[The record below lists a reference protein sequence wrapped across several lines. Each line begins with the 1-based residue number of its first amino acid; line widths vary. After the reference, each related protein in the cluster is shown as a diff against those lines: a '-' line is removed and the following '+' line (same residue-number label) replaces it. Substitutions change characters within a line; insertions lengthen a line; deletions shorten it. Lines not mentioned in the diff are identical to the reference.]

1 MSDDNY
7 LDIFDDES
15 VRVTT
20 FRRLELP
27 ERISDIHGESIFSDL
42 VVSFR
47 FQKCDK
53 MPCFLRTK
61 LPG

>member
-20 FRRLELP
+20 FRQIDLP
-27 ERISDIHGESIFSDL
+27 DEISEPKIHGKFN
-42 VVSFR
+42 
-47 FQKCDK
+47 
-53 MPCFLRTK
+53 
-61 LPG
+61 

>member
-20 FRRLELP
+20 FRKLEVP
-27 ERISDIHGESIFSDL
+27 DRIPDIHGESPYDQSPAH
-42 VVSFR
+42 
-47 FQKCDK
+47 Q
-53 MPCFLRTK
+53 T
-61 LPG
+61 